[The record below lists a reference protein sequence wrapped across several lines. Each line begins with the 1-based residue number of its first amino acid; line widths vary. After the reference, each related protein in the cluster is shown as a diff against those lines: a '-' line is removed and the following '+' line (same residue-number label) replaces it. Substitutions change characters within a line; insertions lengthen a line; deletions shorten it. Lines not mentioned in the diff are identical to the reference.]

1 MLMVRLPCEAAC
13 VMGGEDILRAQAT
26 PTTGMKETEPA
37 MTRRA
42 DGGSRGPRQPLRWV
56 NAQQTTKRRRTVFV
70 TGDAN
75 IHETSFKLSRKTAA
89 FKYYDDSL
97 ILPKEMKRRSHL
109 FAVPLPQP
117 VPADPVMA
125 PIDDVQL
132 YPCTMAVIFRPHP
145 HAPSPTVR
153 AHARRTAAYS
163 NQHVGVLDTKTT
175 PLLFLSSVMC
185 CCVPFSMLDSISWS
199 CVMTHG
205 LLIYYKFGV
214 AFLKVYLQHL
224 I

>member
-132 YPCTMAVIFRPHP
+132 YRVSMHHGRNLPPAPARPQP
-145 HAPSPTVR
+145 HGAGPRAPHRSIQQPACRGTR
-153 AHARRTAAYS
+153 HKNNA
-163 NQHVGVLDTKTT
+163 
-175 PLLFLSSVMC
+175 SSVSVKCHVLLCSLFYVGLNLM
-185 CCVPFSMLDSISWS
+185 VMRHDSWT
-199 CVMTHG
+199 VD
-205 LLIYYKFGV
+205 LL
-214 AFLKVYLQHL
+214 
-224 I
+224 